1 MSPQFYWFFG
11 SIIRLGGNR
20 RPEPSEND
28 SNTVG
33 TAWIPRGAHSMFLN
47 SMSLKRLFEN
57 GRLGLRL
64 HTCLPIGAILFVGA
78 MIVSEP
84 ALAQG
89 LSTSH
94 TSSKSYEYRILKQ
107 PDSKQTAESVPQP
120 AKSLIVAKPVQ
131 PYSYGWFGAKSSM
144 HWHRQFGNR
153 RVHTQWTLK

>member
-1 MSPQFYWFFG
+1 MVA
-11 SIIRLGGNR
+11 ILI
-20 RPEPSEND
+20 
-28 SNTVG
+28 VG
-33 TAWIPRGAHSMFLN
+33 T
-47 SMSLKRLFEN
+47 
-57 GRLGLRL
+57 
-64 HTCLPIGAILFVGA
+64 
-78 MIVSEP
+78 MINSEP

-89 LSTSH
+89 PGKSFDSG
-94 TSSKSYEYRILKQ
+94 KSYEYRILKQ